1 MILGL
6 TGSFGGGKSTVLSYF
21 QTHNWHTFDA
31 DAACHKLYESGN
43 PALTDKV
50 KELFGQDA
58 VDENSKI
65 NRQKI
70 ADGAFKAPEKLKELT
85 SVLYPLLNEELNRQ
99 IADCRR
105 NGIDGVFE
113 LPLLYEANY
122 QKCFDAVL
130 TIWCAPDLRCKRL
143 RKRNFSR
150 KDMLERDARQLAP
163 ELKLEC
169 ADFAVINNG
178 SREMLFRQLDELVA
192 KFNNETKNK

>member
-31 DAACHKLYESGN
+31 DAACHELYESGN
-43 PALTDKV
+43 PVLTGRV

-58 VDENSKI
+58 VDENGKI

-70 ADGAFKAPEKLKELT
+70 ADGAFKAPEKMKELT
-85 SVLYPLLNEELNRQ
+85 SLLYPLLNEELNRQ
-99 IADCRR
+99 ISDCRR
-105 NGIDGVFE
+105 NGIDGIFE

-122 QKCFDAVL
+122 REYFDAVL
-130 TIWCAPDLRCKRL
+130 AIWCAPELRCERL
-143 RKRNFSR
+143 RKRNFSK

-163 ELKLEC
+163 ELKLEY

-178 SREMLFRQLDELVA
+178 SQEMLFRQLDELVA
-192 KFNNETKNK
+192 KFDKTKNK